1 MQSAAKE
8 KKNKINR
15 LYIGNV
21 RRRRRCECCVL
32 TTTTPCR
39 KIKTKHLQ
47 QQLDQH
53 HQLQQQHTYNC
64 NNSNS
69 ITITNNNCYIITTN
83 NNSSSTS
90 NTTMATI
97 STTTQHL
104 HHQQQQQQQQ
114 HAQYAAAAAAHAH
127 AAAASGMRAG
137 NGMPSMFGNTL
148 GRGGCLY
155 ETNSSLVGSS
165 ASVVGGRAYDLDISG
180 HHVGGVN
187 VSNIASTAVPPVVVG
202 VGGNIAAS
210 SVGGGSGYIPAHV
223 NVSSVAVG
231 SGSYNA
237 GMSGM
242 SAASESSRRAN
253 VGVVDIHTTA
263 STPQHTQPP
272 SQQQYQHSIL
282 PPERI
287 KMEPLEQILT
297 PTIEMEEL
305 IIKIF
310 VSLLQ
315 DYKRREKLRML
326 KEK

>member
-1 MQSAAKE
+1 
-8 KKNKINR
+8 
-15 LYIGNV
+15 
-21 RRRRRCECCVL
+21 
-32 TTTTPCR
+32 
-39 KIKTKHLQ
+39 
-47 QQLDQH
+47 
-53 HQLQQQHTYNC
+53 
-64 NNSNS
+64 
-69 ITITNNNCYIITTN
+69 
-83 NNSSSTS
+83 
-90 NTTMATI
+90 
-97 STTTQHL
+97 
-104 HHQQQQQQQQ
+104 QQQQ

-253 VGVVDIHTTA
+253 VGGCGYSQQPQA
-263 STPQHTQPP
+263 QPQQHTQPP

-305 IIKIF
+305 IIKTEPTDEPYNK
-310 VSLLQ
+310 VSSADEAIATGSTKMNPNAGYMHFPKHLQ
-315 DYKRREKLRML
+315 PYPHQLQHPHQQHPAAQPPPPPHHHHHHH
-326 KEK
+326 